1 VFGTD
6 RKKDK
11 QLTATFS
18 RFGVLAKAFLKG
30 TRCILCHV
38 AHRFV
43 RHVESSISSEA
54 WLQRRTWMTG
64 TKFQISTK
72 LASEAVAKTTFSLQ
86 ILVINETD
94 HGLSSYTVRVKL
106 AHS

>member
-1 VFGTD
+1 
-6 RKKDK
+6 
-11 QLTATFS
+11 
-18 RFGVLAKAFLKG
+18 
-30 TRCILCHV
+30 
-38 AHRFV
+38 
-43 RHVESSISSEA
+43 
-54 WLQRRTWMTG
+54 MTG